1 MTEEKKGFVEHI
13 EKSAAKLLQA
23 KVEKGNFWHW
33 ASLIG
38 VGGWLFVIPV
48 VAGAYFGRYL
58 DRSHASGISWTMT
71 FIILGIAAGIFNL
84 WKYLIRKGDQ

>member
-1 MTEEKKGFVEHI
+1 MTGDKKGFAEHI
-13 EKSAAKLLQA
+13 EKSAMNLQKAKR
-23 KVEKGNFWHW
+23 EKSHFWHW

-38 VGGWLFVIPV
+38 MGGWLFVIPV

-84 WKYLIRKGDQ
+84 WQYLIRKGDQ